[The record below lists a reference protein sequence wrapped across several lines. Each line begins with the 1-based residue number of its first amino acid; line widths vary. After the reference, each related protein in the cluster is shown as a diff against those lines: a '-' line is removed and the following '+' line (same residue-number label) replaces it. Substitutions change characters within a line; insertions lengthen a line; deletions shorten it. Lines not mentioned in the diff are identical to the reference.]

1 MALEIL
7 YRDDALIAVNKPA
20 GQLVHP
26 SDHPHP
32 DDEVTMKILRDQIG
46 HNVHALHRIDRPT
59 CGVLL
64 FTTDPDIVRILRPAF
79 DNQLVKKSYLAVVI
93 NHPADD
99 SWICREPL
107 RKKEG
112 APLREAITDFQVLD
126 RLPNKLA
133 LVEAR
138 PRTGRFHQIRRHL
151 LHAGHPIVGDYFY
164 AGIERCDELSSR
176 LDTGTRMLLQA
187 KAITL
192 AHPVTGDSLTITAPL
207 DPMIQQVI
215 DPQSRKNPGG
225 KSTGASVF

>member
-46 HNVHALHRIDRPT
+46 QPVHPLHRIDRPT

-79 DNQLVKKSYLAVVI
+79 DNHLIEKTYLAVVMG
-93 NHPADD
+93 HPREDT
-99 SWICREPL
+99 WTCHEPL

-112 APLREAITDFQVLD
+112 APLREAHTDFKILE
-126 RLPNKLA
+126 RLPSQLA
-133 LVEAR
+133 LLEAK

-151 LHAGHPIVGDYFY
+151 LHTGHPIVGDYLY
-164 AGIERCDELSSR
+164 AGITLCDDLGGR
-176 LDTGTRMLLQA
+176 LGTGTRMLLQA
-187 KAITL
+187 REITL
-192 AHPVTGDSLTITAPL
+192 AHPLTRIPLTITAP
-207 DPMIQQVI
+207 I
-215 DPQSRKNPGG
+215 DPVIQKLLHSKP
-225 KSTGASVF
+225 